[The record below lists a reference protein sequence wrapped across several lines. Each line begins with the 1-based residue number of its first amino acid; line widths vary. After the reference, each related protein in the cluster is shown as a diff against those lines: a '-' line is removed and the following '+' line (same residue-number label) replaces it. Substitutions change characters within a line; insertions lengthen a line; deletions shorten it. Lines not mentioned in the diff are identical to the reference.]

1 MDHTGATLLP
11 PIRDSFMYI
20 ETSQNISRNEK
31 VFVSF
36 QRTDV
41 IHITNITFYYNRYSI
56 STKDLI
62 KSMGRFKIQH
72 MLEYN
77 TWNNRYNIPKNDR

>member
-1 MDHTGATLLP
+1 MDHIGATLLP

-20 ETSQNISRNEK
+20 ETSQNNSGNEK
-31 VFVSF
+31 FFVGF

-41 IHITNITFYYNRYSI
+41 IYITNITFFYNRYSI
-56 STKDLI
+56 STNDLL

-72 MLEYN
+72 MLE
-77 TWNNRYNIPKNDR
+77 